1 MRKGLLYLLP
11 IMALTQMG
19 ASMPDLRADHHPN
32 NQKTIAEDGRKDATS
47 GIVDGAEKGPR
58 RIAGRN
64 GFGHHNSLE
73 IPRAGRNVTRMPGGR
88 ALVPRN

>member
-32 NQKTIAEDGRKDATS
+32 NQKTIAEDGRKEAAS
-47 GIVDGAEKGPR
+47 GIVDGAERGL
-58 RIAGRN
+58 AG
-64 GFGHHNSLE
+64 L
-73 IPRAGRNVTRMPGGR
+73 PGGM
-88 ALVPRN
+88 ALDITTVWKYPEPVVM

>member
-11 IMALTQMG
+11 IMALSQMG
-19 ASMPDLRADHHPN
+19 ATMPDMRADHHPN
-32 NQKTIAEDGRKDATS
+32 NPKTITEEGRKDAS
-47 GIVDGAEKGPR
+47 SDVVDGAEKGPR

-64 GFGHHNSLE
+64 GFGHRSVME

-88 ALVPRN
+88 VLVPRN